1 MDIREELNRRRAEV
15 EVEHRAAVEKLE
27 LQYEAKIGEL
37 DRLLAL
43 VSPGGGSA
51 SASAAHSRP
60 ARQRRAP
67 SSRGRA
73 RRTPAAARDPSDA
86 GKGGAAPPASAAAE
100 PAPTGKPRA
109 SRSAASLSALID
121 KRIISVMVKQGY
133 MPGSEIQEIAG
144 AKRLGP
150 VISAW
155 KRSART
161 LGFDL
166 DTFLKRDTGEQ
177 TGEVIYRIT
186 AEGIDSLQ
194 PGADR
199 SAPAAA

>member
-1 MDIREELNRRRAEV
+1 MDIREELNRRRAEI
-15 EVEHRAAVEKLE
+15 EAEHSAAVERLE
-27 LQYEAKIGEL
+27 LQYEARVGEI
-37 DRLLAL
+37 DRLLEL
-43 VSPGGGSA
+43 VSPGSGRAPA
-51 SASAAHSRP
+51 STARSRP
-60 ARQRRAP
+60 AQQRRAP

-73 RRTPAAARDPSDA
+73 RSTPAAASGPADA
-86 GKGGAAPPASAAAE
+86 GRGGAAPPASAAGE
-100 PAPTGKPRA
+100 PRPTGKPRA
-109 SRSAASLSALID
+109 SRSAASLSTLID
-121 KRIISVMVKQGY
+121 KRIVSVLVKQGY
-133 MPGSEIQEIAG
+133 MPAAEIQEISG

-166 DTFLKRDTGEQ
+166 DTLLKRDTDEQ

-186 AEGIDSLQ
+186 AEGVDSLQ

>member
-1 MDIREELNRRRAEV
+1 MNIHEELNRRRDEIEA
-15 EVEHRAAVEKLE
+15 EHRAAMEKLE
-27 LQYEAKIGEL
+27 LQYEARVGEI
-37 DRLLAL
+37 DRLLEL
-43 VSPGGGSA
+43 VSPSAGSA
-51 SASAAHSRP
+51 SGARSRP
-60 ARQRRAP
+60 AQQRRTP

-73 RRTPAAARDPSDA
+73 PRASATAPNPADA
-86 GKGGAAPPASAAAE
+86 GKGGAASPAAE
-100 PAPTGKPRA
+100 AATPAPTRRPRA

-121 KRIISVMVKQGY
+121 KRIVAVLVKQGY
-133 MPGSEIQEIAG
+133 MPGSEIQEMCG

-161 LGFDL
+161 LGSDL
-166 DTFLKRDTGEQ
+166 DTLLKREIDGQ
-177 TGEVIYRIT
+177 TGKVIYRIT
-186 AEGIDSLQ
+186 PEGIDSLQ